1 MSEVISFNEIPQT
14 GWDLPRVAVEIRP
27 NYTNAGV
34 FEYPNR
40 VVIFGVKLTGAPGA
54 AGVPFRVTRLADVT
68 ARAGA
73 GSIAEDMA
81 RHFLAG
87 NPFAE
92 VWMVLVADAGGGT
105 KAAGSLV
112 YTGAPTAAGTVA
124 DYIAG
129 IRVAVNISTADT
141 PTTIA
146 QAMRDAINAIPEMPV
161 VASWAAGTAGTT
173 VLTAKHAI
181 DIGSDITV
189 LTNLADDE
197 ATPAGL
203 TQTINPMSGGAGA
216 VDLTGA
222 IAAIAADWHPWW
234 VLPVTDSTN
243 MGIVIAELRRR
254 WAATGHMDALAFAG
268 MTGTLS
274 ALTTYLPLRNC
285 ELLAVQTGPTGTVEP
300 RWRLA
305 AMLAAQAV
313 YYLMEDPAR
322 QLKTLPL
329 KGMRKPVGGNFLD
342 TERNLIVKA
351 GGTTFDTNPDG
362 SCWIER
368 CVSTNTTDGQGVPTK
383 AWQDIMAAA
392 VATRIRYDFRTY
404 WRLNYPRHKQAPD
417 GSPAADASDNTLT
430 PEFALGVWAARCKVY
445 ERIGWIVDIDR
456 TIRLSKAQ
464 FPPDG
469 TRNRLQM
476 KLLYRRIDNNIQTDV
491 ALEFEV

>member
-1 MSEVISFNEIPQT
+1 MSEVITFNEIPQT
-14 GWDLPRVAVEIRP
+14 GWDLPRVDIEIRP

-40 VVIFGVKLTGAPGA
+40 VLLFGVKLTGAPGA
-54 AGVPFRVTRLADVT
+54 INTVFRVTRLSDVT

-81 RHFLAG
+81 RSFLAG

-92 VWMVLVADAGGGT
+92 IFMILVADAGGAT
-105 KAAGSLV
+105 KGAGAFV
-112 YTGAPTAAGTVA
+112 YTGSPTAAGTIANYVA
-124 DYIAG
+124 G
-129 IRVAVNISTADT
+129 FRVAVNVAAGDT
-141 PTTIA
+141 PTIIA

-161 VASWAAGTAGTT
+161 VATWSAGATGTT

-181 DIGSDITV
+181 DMGGDISL
-189 LTNLADDE
+189 LTNLAPE
-197 ATPAGL
+197 EVTPVGL
-203 TQTINPMSGGAGA
+203 TQAITAMTSGTGA
-216 VDLTGA
+216 VDLTSA

-243 MGIVIAELRRR
+243 MGIVITELRRR

-268 MTGTLS
+268 MIGTVS
-274 ALTTYLPLRNC
+274 AITAWLPQRNC
-285 ELLAVQTGPTGTVEP
+285 ELLSVQTGPTGTVEP

-305 AMLAAQAV
+305 AMLAAQATF
-313 YYLMEDPAR
+313 YLMQDPAR

-329 KGMRKPVGGNFLD
+329 KGMRKPVNGNFID
-342 TERNLIVKA
+342 TERNIIVKA
-351 GGTTFDTNPDG
+351 GGTTFDTNQDG
-362 SCWIER
+362 TCWIER
-368 CVSTNTTDGQGVPTK
+368 CVSTNTADSQGVATK

-417 GSPAADASDNTLT
+417 GSPAADASDSTLT
-430 PEFALGVWAARCKVY
+430 PQIALGVWAARCKIY
-445 ERIGWIVDIDR
+445 ERLGWIVEADR
-456 TIRLSKAQ
+456 TVRLSRAT

-476 KLLYRRIDNNIQTDV
+476 KLVYRRIDNNIQTDV